1 MELMIKILIQ
11 LICGFLA
18 LRRITRQQAA
28 RFHLHQVE
36 IILMKILMIL
46 MVMMILTVQMVLMVT
61 LIVMFIVTFPPAPQ
75 PWPGGFQQPCL
86 CGVRSR
92 LSCQKVT
99 VKLQ

>member
-36 IILMKILMIL
+36 IILMIL
-46 MVMMILTVQMVLMVT
+46 MVIMVLRVMVILMVIGHIHCGSFLSSSALAWWVSTT
-61 LIVMFIVTFPPAPQ
+61 LPSWRPTKTF
-75 PWPGGFQQPCL
+75 L
-86 CGVRSR
+86 
-92 LSCQKVT
+92 
-99 VKLQ
+99 